1 MVLFDAHRQPGGM
14 LRYGIPEFRLPR
26 DVLDRE
32 INVIRKLGGEF
43 RLQTKLGK
51 DLTFEQLRRDFQALF
66 LAIGA
71 QGSRGLGCAGEELA
85 LPAVD
90 FLAQVTDGQPPAIG
104 REVIVVGGG
113 NTAMDAARTAIR
125 LGANSVKVFYRRT
138 RQEMPCL
145 MEEVEA
151 AEAEGVHLELLV
163 APVRLDR
170 NADRLRLT
178 CQRMELGLPDES
190 GRRRPVA
197 VAGSEFTVEAT
208 CVIAAIGQA
217 VELGSDE
224 APGVE
229 LSKWGVSVNPHTL
242 VTNLD
247 GVFAGRRRRDGTR
260 RGDPRGRRGQAGR
273 SLDRPVFVRTKSHR
287 ITRARERDD
296 GPTGREELAICS
308 GKLKTSRA
316 RMPELP
322 MADRRATFQE
332 VDLGLLTTWPRT
344 NPPVSRLRLLESHD
358 LPGCGLRERISRD
371 PRHF

>member
-1 MVLFDAHRQPGGM
+1 M

-163 APVRLDR
+163 APVRLER

-197 VAGSEFTVEAT
+197 VAGSDFTVEAPRD
-208 CVIAAIGQA
+208 CRHRPSG
-217 VELGSDE
+217 G
-224 APGVE
+224 
-229 LSKWGVSVNPHTL
+229 
-242 VTNLD
+242 
-247 GVFAGRRRRDGTR
+247 AGFR
-260 RGDPRGRRGQAGR
+260 
-273 SLDRPVFVRTKSHR
+273 
-287 ITRARERDD
+287 
-296 GPTGREELAICS
+296 
-308 GKLKTSRA
+308 
-316 RMPELP
+316 
-322 MADRRATFQE
+322 
-332 VDLGLLTTWPRT
+332 
-344 NPPVSRLRLLESHD
+344 
-358 LPGCGLRERISRD
+358 
-371 PRHF
+371 